1 MLHIQNA
8 TGGLLT
14 PMVGTRGCALYA
26 LTSTSPLG
34 FVLYVNH
41 TPQWVEVTAIGLRT
55 PLIL

>member
-14 PMVGTRGCALYA
+14 PMVGTRGYVLYA

-34 FVLYVNH
+34 FVLYVRH
-41 TPQWVEVTAIGLRT
+41 TPQWVGVTAIGLRT